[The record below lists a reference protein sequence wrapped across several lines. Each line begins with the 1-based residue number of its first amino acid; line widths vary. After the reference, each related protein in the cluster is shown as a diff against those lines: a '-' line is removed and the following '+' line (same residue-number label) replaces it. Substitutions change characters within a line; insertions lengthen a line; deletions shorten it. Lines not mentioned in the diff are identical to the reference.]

1 MRRKKLSEIVTKED
15 RQEFLN
21 YMLKKEL
28 EKIRKKIYKYQRRD
42 TLWHEV
48 TIEEKDLRE
57 LKAAGQY
64 EWDND
69 KEIHKIYVDSRVI
82 NEYLDQKYHRWYR
95 KKYAKKQLTN
105 VIGHE
110 ITHALVKERF
120 EHIYRKI
127 EHKNYDGSPI
137 FLATL
142 QFLEYKS
149 NHHCAYNYTC
159 SKVWRDIQDLK
170 SDNGTWDEFINYIF
184 FYLQEIEN
192 LREKFNKDHQTLGQT
207 IDFRFSSRGS
217 GLRKMSQ
224 SAMDITAYVTNKKEF
239 RNMRVTSTTFEV
251 GSMMYAEKIKELI
264 PKKLANEFKADIQ
277 IISSKKVICD
287 DETKYTKWLYEKEE
301 TYNKYTEQKTAQIK

>member
-1 MRRKKLSEIVTKED
+1 MRRKKFSEIKTKED

-21 YMLKKEL
+21 YMLEKEL

-48 TIEEKDLRE
+48 TIEEKDL
-57 LKAAGQY
+57 KHISAAGQY
-64 EWDND
+64 EWDKDNGV
-69 KEIHKIYVDSRVI
+69 HKIYIDSRII
-82 NEYLDQKYHRWYR
+82 NDYLNKRPAWNKYHKRIIIN
-95 KKYAKKQLTN
+95 T
-105 VIGHE
+105 IGHE
-110 ITHALVKERF
+110 ITHGLVQEKF

-137 FLATL
+137 FLSVL
-142 QFLEYKS
+142 LFLGYSS
-149 NHHCAYNYTC
+149 NHHCAYNFSG
-159 SKVWRDIQDLK
+159 SKVWKDIVDLK
-170 SDNGTWDEFINYIF
+170 KNNGTWNEFIDYIF
-184 FYLQEIEN
+184 FYLQAIEDI
-192 LREKFNKDHQTLGQT
+192 REQFNKDHQTLGQT

-277 IISSKKVICD
+277 ITSFKKVLCN
-287 DETKYTKWLYEKEE
+287 DETQYSKWVYEKEE
-301 TYNKYTEQKTAQIK
+301 TYNKYTEQKTAQIIN